1 MEPVIRA
8 LVVYLFLLIIFRIAG
23 KRTLSETSSFDLI
36 LLLIIS
42 ETVQQALVDGD
53 HSMTNAALLIV
64 TLVGID
70 ILLSFVKRW
79 SPAADAW
86 LDGLPLIIV
95 RRGKPIDDRMQ
106 RERVDEA
113 DILEAGREK
122 HGLKSLDEM
131 EYAVLE
137 RHGDI
142 TVVPKQPQ

>member
-1 MEPVIRA
+1 MEAVFRA
-8 LVVYLFLLIIFRIAG
+8 VSVYLFLLLVFRIAG
-23 KRTLSETSSFDLI
+23 KRTLSETTSFDLV

-42 ETVQQALVDGD
+42 ETTQQAMVDGD

-64 TLVGID
+64 TLVGVD
-70 ILLSFVKRW
+70 ILLSFVKQW

-86 LDGLPLIIV
+86 LDGLPVIV
-95 RRGKPIDDRMQ
+95 LRHGKPISDRMH

-122 HGLKSLDEM
+122 FGVEKLDDI

-142 TVVPKQPQ
+142 TIIPRKKA

>member
-8 LVVYLFLLIIFRIAG
+8 LVVYLFLLVVFRISG

-42 ETVQQALVDGD
+42 ETTQQAMVDGD
-53 HSMTNAALLIV
+53 HSMTNAALLVI
-64 TLVGID
+64 TLVSLD
-70 ILLSFVKRW
+70 VLLSLVKRW
-79 SPAADAW
+79 SPSVESW
-86 LDGLPLIIV
+86 LDGLPLIIL
-95 RRGKPIDDRMQ
+95 RNGKPLEDRMH

-122 HGLKSLDEM
+122 FGLKSLEEM

-142 TVVPKQPQ
+142 SVVPKRGG